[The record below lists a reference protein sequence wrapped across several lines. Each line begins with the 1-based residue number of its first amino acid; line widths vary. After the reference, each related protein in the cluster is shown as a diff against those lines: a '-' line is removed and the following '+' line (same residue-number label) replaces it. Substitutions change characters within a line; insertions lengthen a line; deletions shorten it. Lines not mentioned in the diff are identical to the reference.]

1 MLRKPFII
9 TFILCLFISLAFSG
23 CKTSEQSTITQTK
36 IIETES
42 EVTVTDFVVFGDLN
56 GNGKDDTA
64 AIIVSDEN
72 HYYLD
77 VSENKPPNQDHI
89 TKDFLGIEIEIK
101 NISIIEGEISL
112 VMVINNIEVTF
123 IYKLEDNRLIRIE

>member
-9 TFILCLFISLAFSG
+9 IFILCLFIPLAFFG
-23 CKTSEQSTITQTK
+23 CKTAEQFTITQTK

-42 EVTVTDFVVFGDLN
+42 EATITDYVVFGDLN

-64 AIIVSDEN
+64 AIIVFDDN

-77 VSENKPPNQDHI
+77 VSKNKPPNQDHI
-89 TKDFLGIEIEIK
+89 TKDFLGIEVEIK

-112 VMVINNIEVTF
+112 VMVINNIEVTY

>member
-9 TFILCLFISLAFSG
+9 TFILCLFISLAFFG
-23 CKTSEQSTITQTK
+23 CKTAEQFTITQTE

-42 EVTVTDFVVFGDLN
+42 EVTITDFVVFGDLN
-56 GNGKDDTA
+56 ENGKDDTA
-64 AIIVSDEN
+64 AIIVSDDN

-89 TKDFLGIEIEIK
+89 TKDFLGIEVEIR

-112 VMVINNIEVTF
+112 AMVINNIEVTF